1 MRVYFD
7 EFFSRGLVIIAVF
20 LQLEI
25 WEHGVVGVPLRVRAV
40 WQQRNLVWQLVRR
53 EVVGRYKGSYFGV
66 VWALLQP
73 LLMLAV
79 YTFVF
84 GMVFESRWQGASGS
98 KLELAAILFSG
109 LLVFNLFAEC
119 VNRSPLLMLEN
130 ANYVKRVVFPLNI
143 LPIVVMGS
151 ALFHATMSAAVLFV
165 FMAVSLGSLYWSSIF
180 LPLVLMPLVLLVLG
194 LSWALS
200 ALGVY
205 FRDIHHGIGVLVSAL
220 LFLSPIF
227 YPVSA
232 LPSSVQTYIFANPM
246 AFIIEQVRSVVIW
259 GGVPDWGGLVVYT
272 GISAL
277 VAWLGFIAFERARTG
292 FADVL

>member
-1 MRVYFD
+1 MLSLR
-7 EFFSRGLVIIAVF
+7 FFRSSFEQGRGVAQGPVN
-20 LQLEI
+20 
-25 WEHGVVGVPLRVRAV
+25 VRSL
-40 WQQRNLVWQLVRR
+40 WRQRSLLWQLVKR
-53 EVVGRYKGSYFGV
+53 EVAGRYKGSFLGL
-66 VWALLQP
+66 VWTLVQP

-119 VNRSPLLMLEN
+119 VNRSPQLMLEN
-130 ANYVKRVVFPLNI
+130 ANYVKRVVFPLAI
-143 LPIVVMGS
+143 LPVVVMGY
-151 ALFHATMSAAVLFV
+151 ALFHAAMSIAVLSV
-165 FMAVSLGSLYWSSIF
+165 FMILALGSLPWTVVLLPLIF
-180 LPLVLMPLVLLVLG
+180 LPLVLLVLG

-205 FRDIHHGIGVLVSAL
+205 FRDIQHGIGVLVSAL

-232 LPSSVQTYIFANPM
+232 LPPVVQPYMFINPV
-246 AFIIEQVRSVVIW
+246 AFIIEQVRGVVIW
-259 GGVPDWGGLVVYT
+259 GSVPDWGGLGLYT
-272 GISAL
+272 AISAF
-277 VAWLGFIAFERARTG
+277 VAWLGFVLFERARRG